1 MFALLSS
8 PIRRWLLTV
17 LLVPAVAFALRKLA
31 QFLQRRNEGEPTKS
45 SRGLM
50 KLSSGLRR
58 LTGKEPQDAND
69 TPPDDER
76 KQASA

>member
-58 LTGKEPQDAND
+58 VTGKEPRDADD